1 VTSWQPAEIA
11 WDQAAGREAAP
22 GISGS
27 LRTGSELSAA
37 RFRLEPGATVPR
49 HAHPNEEFGQVLSG
63 SLELDVGGHVT
74 VLRAGAGFL
83 IPRDITHAARA
94 GQEGCVL
101 LECYAP
107 PRDPFPPAGGQS

>member
-1 VTSWQPAEIA
+1 
-11 WDQAAGREAAP
+11 
-22 GISGS
+22 
-27 LRTGSELSAA
+27 
-37 RFRLEPGATVPR
+37 
-49 HAHPNEEFGQVLSG
+49 
-63 SLELDVGGHVT
+63 